1 LISGKKRLTQTE
13 GADAERGDGAV
24 SCIGVGRLQITGR
37 AENNARLGGSIDD
50 FIYAA
55 LRPLPTE
62 LSKHGAQKY
71 FGGRFLV
78 HLRLYDRQRATP
90 ARLRGPLNFKLE

>member
-1 LISGKKRLTQTE
+1 MILFTLRCAHCQP
-13 GADAERGDGAV
+13 
-24 SCIGVGRLQITGR
+24 SCTNMQ
-37 AENNARLGGSIDD
+37 
-50 FIYAA
+50 
-55 LRPLPTE
+55 
-62 LSKHGAQKY
+62 AQKY